1 MRVLFVGKSK
11 AHNRTTSSLVQACHG
26 AQVPSAPYLRSNAK
40 VEFVEADASSVV
52 LVLRFRRYF
61 HETIPDPILSA
72 AQMYLVSFV
81 ASDVP
86 SPDSASLPSLLL
98 ELQGLAL
105 VDLFTVLV
113 LWSNPKCI
121 FVSKN
126 FCFVFA

>member
-26 AQVPSAPYLRSNAK
+26 AQVPSASNLRSNAK
-40 VEFVEADASSVV
+40 VEFVEANASTLV
-52 LVLRFRRYF
+52 LFLRFRRYG
-61 HETIPDPILSA
+61 HEAFPDRVLSV

-98 ELQGLAL
+98 LESGNL
-105 VDLFTVLV
+105 VAQLHCPRPSLIAVRII
-113 LWSNPKCI
+113 SE
-121 FVSKN
+121 
-126 FCFVFA
+126 